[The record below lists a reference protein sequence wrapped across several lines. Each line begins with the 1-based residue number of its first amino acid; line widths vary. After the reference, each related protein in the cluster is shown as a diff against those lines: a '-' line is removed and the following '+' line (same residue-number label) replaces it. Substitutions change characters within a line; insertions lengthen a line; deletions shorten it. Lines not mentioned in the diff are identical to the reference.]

1 MIDTQPGAPRSVFT
15 SELVELHDTVLRM
28 GTFVMSMLERG
39 LQALVEQNL
48 ELAEEVRR
56 SDDVADAL
64 DIGIEEAALRLLAL
78 QHPMASDLRCVAG
91 AIRIAADLER
101 VGDYSKDIAKV
112 ARRLH
117 AEPYHW
123 ALEDIPLMG
132 RRTHEMIRMALRSFV
147 ERDLELARQVAEMD
161 RELDSLWRTV
171 RDQLIGHMRDDPGN
185 VFQGTHLLLAARYLE
200 RIGDHTVNVAERVSY
215 METGRLEHLV

>member
-48 ELAEEVRR
+48 KLAEEVRR

-101 VGDYSKDIAKV
+101 V
-112 ARRLH
+112 
-117 AEPYHW
+117 
-123 ALEDIPLMG
+123 
-132 RRTHEMIRMALRSFV
+132 
-147 ERDLELARQVAEMD
+147 
-161 RELDSLWRTV
+161 
-171 RDQLIGHMRDDPGN
+171 
-185 VFQGTHLLLAARYLE
+185 
-200 RIGDHTVNVAERVSY
+200 
-215 METGRLEHLV
+215 